1 MGKSVP
7 KGIKSKAN
15 IILAEMPQ
23 SFTEKFESNK
33 KIINELKL
41 PFSKWTT
48 NVMSGF
54 ITRTKKNTRIA
65 LEKKAE
71 AKAKRDVAMKAAPDM
86 MAPKPHARTKK
97 MEEKPTEAPAI
108 PASE

>member
-15 IILAEMPQ
+15 IILKEMPD
-23 SFTEKFESNK
+23 SFSEKFEQNK
-33 KIINELKL
+33 KVVTELKF

-54 ITRTKKNTRIA
+54 ITRHKRKQAKA
-65 LEKKAE
+65 LLKEQE
-71 AKAKRDVAMKAAPDM
+71 AKQKKDVAMKEAADM
-86 MAPKPHARTKK
+86 KK
-97 MEEKPTEAPAI
+97 EWKAKEKKETAAETPTAEVAQ
-108 PASE
+108 

>member
-15 IILAEMPQ
+15 IILKEMPADFNE
-23 SFTEKFESNK
+23 SFENNK
-33 KIINELKL
+33 LKVKELKL

-54 ITRTKKNTRIA
+54 MTRHHKKIRKA
-65 LEKKAE
+65 EEKKEQARKKSE
-71 AKAKRDVAMKAAPDM
+71 LVMKEHPDM
-86 MAPKPHARTKK
+86 KK
-97 MEEKPTEAPAI
+97 TISPTMHMRIEKQAEEAVKE
-108 PASE
+108 